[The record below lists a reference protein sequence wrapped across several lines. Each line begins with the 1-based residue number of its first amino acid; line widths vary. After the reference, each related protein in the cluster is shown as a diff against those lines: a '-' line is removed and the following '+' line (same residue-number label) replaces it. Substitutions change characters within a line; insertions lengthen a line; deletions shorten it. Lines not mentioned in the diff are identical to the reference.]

1 MIFNIKFETV
11 KNIEDKIQ
19 ISISQETK
27 VGEKIVSESLAEYP
41 KDKEGN
47 DISVVHPDK
56 PYSVSYTHLTLP
68 TILRV

>member
-41 KDKEGN
+41 N
-47 DISVVHPDK
+47 CLL
-56 PYSVSYTHLTLP
+56 YTSP
-68 TILRV
+68 SPRD